1 MNVYKAYD
9 MLNHFYP
16 TYVIVSSNEDDA
28 YKALLD
34 EIERASVVYG
44 WEDKPESIVEGY
56 EIYFVCDVIDGE
68 TTIAEDI

>member
-1 MNVYKAYD
+1 MYVYKAYD

-34 EIERASVVYG
+34 EIEIASVIYG
-44 WEDKPESIVEGY
+44 WKTNPNQSSRDTKS
-56 EIYFVCDVIDGE
+56 
-68 TTIAEDI
+68 TTFAM